1 MKITSIEYNSKV
13 VSFKG
18 REDTNDVD
26 KKTDRSFITRKL
38 DELKSR
44 RAIWGT
50 MPKSDGSLFSDIQ
63 VQLELSRRKESE
75 IQTLEIALEEINAL
89 SDYFDLDPEQIKINQ
104 SKDNRIILDYV
115 HRIKSMEQ
123 MDYGFERIYGY
134 EKEKEYLRR
143 EFGIKKMALAK
154 TSIGEKV
161 DVPNAILFYGVTG
174 TGKSTFALALAE
186 QMGANIIKIGPD
198 SFNDKNEAMAKILKA
213 AKKSKEIY
221 DKSGA
226 EKQRSFI
233 IIDEVNGLNL
243 NEKFA
248 EFLKDCSEKY
258 KCTVFM
264 TTNYPFRIPSSVLDS
279 IPLTVGLE
287 PPDEQNLRI
296 FVKKFIQRAKINGD
310 AKEIADE
317 LLLLQRQ
324 NGIKF
329 SNTNLEQLL
338 KKVIKNRKKVS
349 QSDIKEAFNTLK
361 NTYKVTQDLLNSFY
375 SDKAKLLTLKR
386 GGI

>member
-1 MKITSIEYNSKV
+1 MKITSIDYNSKV
-13 VSFKG
+13 VSFKR
-18 REDTNDVD
+18 REDTNDID

-50 MPKSDGSLFSDIQ
+50 TPKSDGSLFSDIQ
-63 VQLELSRRKESE
+63 MQLELSRRKETE
-75 IQTLEIALEEINAL
+75 AQTLEIALEEINAL

-186 QMGANIIKIGPD
+186 QMGANIIKIGPG
-198 SFNDKNEAMAKILKA
+198 SFDDKNEAMTKILKA

-264 TTNYPFRIPSSVLDS
+264 TTNHPFNIPSNVLDA

-287 PPDEQNLRI
+287 LPDEENIRS
-296 FVKKFIQRAKINGD
+296 FVKIFLERAKVEGD
-310 AKEIADE
+310 VNEITNTFLSLQKENFIRFANTHLEEILKDII
-317 LLLLQRQ
+317 RQ
-324 NGIKF
+324 NKKITKKQIEYEFKTSARRFLLPSDLIKF
-329 SNTNLEQLL
+329 YKEKLQFMQL
-338 KKVIKNRKKVS
+338 N
-349 QSDIKEAFNTLK
+349 KEL
-361 NTYKVTQDLLNSFY
+361 V
-375 SDKAKLLTLKR
+375 
-386 GGI
+386 

>member
-18 REDTNDVD
+18 REDTNDID
-26 KKTDRSFITRKL
+26 KKTDRSFIARKL

-63 VQLELSRRKESE
+63 VQLELSRRKEAE
-75 IQTLEIALEEINAL
+75 AQILQTVLEEIDRL
-89 SDYFDLDPEQIKINQ
+89 SDFMDLDPEQIKICE
-104 SKDNRIILDYV
+104 SHDNRIILDYM
-115 HRIKSMEQ
+115 HRIDNMKQ

-174 TGKSTFALALAE
+174 VGKSTFAKALAE
-186 QMGANIIKIGPD
+186 QMMANIINIQCD
-198 SFNDKNEAMAKILKA
+198 IFDDENEQMAKILQA
-213 AKKSKEIY
+213 ANKSKEVY
-221 DKSGA
+221 ETSG
-226 EKQRSFI
+226 EKKQRSFL
-233 IIDEVNGLNL
+233 IIDEA
-243 NEKFA
+243 NELLENNKFA
-248 EFLKDCSEKY
+248 QFLKDCSKKY

-264 TTNYPFRIPSSVLDS
+264 TTNHPFDIPSSVLDS

-296 FVKKFIQRAKINGD
+296 FVEKFITRAKIKGD
-310 AKEIADE
+310 AKELADE
-317 LLLLQRQ
+317 L
-324 NGIKF
+324 
-329 SNTNLEQLL
+329 
-338 KKVIKNRKKVS
+338 
-349 QSDIKEAFNTLK
+349 
-361 NTYKVTQDLLNSFY
+361 
-375 SDKAKLLTLKR
+375 
-386 GGI
+386 

>member
-50 MPKSDGSLFSDIQ
+50 TPKSDGSLFSDIQ
-63 VQLELSRRKESE
+63 VQLELSRRKEAE
-75 IQTLEIALEEINAL
+75 AQILQTILEEIDRL
-89 SDYFDLDPEQIKINQ
+89 SDFMDLDPEQIKINQ

-174 TGKSTFALALAE
+174 IGKSTFAKALAE
-186 QMGANIIKIGPD
+186 QMMANIINIQCD
-198 SFNDKNEAMAKILKA
+198 IFDDENEQMAKILQA
-213 AKKSKEIY
+213 ANQSKEVY
-221 DKSGA
+221 ETSGE
-226 EKQRSFI
+226 EKQRSFL
-233 IIDEVNGLNL
+233 IIDEA
-243 NEKFA
+243 NELVENNKFA
-248 EFLKDCSEKY
+248 QFLKDCSKKY

-264 TTNYPFRIPSSVLDS
+264 TTNHPFDIPSSVLDS

-310 AKEIADE
+310 TKEIADE

>member
-50 MPKSDGSLFSDIQ
+50 TPKSDGSLFSDIQ
-63 VQLELSRRKESE
+63 VQLELSRRKEAE
-75 IQTLEIALEEINAL
+75 AQTLEIALEEINAL

-174 TGKSTFALALAE
+174 IGKSTFAKALAE
-186 QMGANIIKIGPD
+186 QMMANIINIQCD
-198 SFNDKNEAMAKILKA
+198 IFDDENEQMAKILQA
-213 AKKSKEIY
+213 ANQSKEVY
-221 DKSGA
+221 ETSGE
-226 EKQRSFI
+226 EKQRSFL
-233 IIDEVNGLNL
+233 IIDEA
-243 NEKFA
+243 NELVENNKFA
-248 EFLKDCSEKY
+248 QFLKDCSKKY

-264 TTNYPFRIPSSVLDS
+264 TTNHPFDIPSSVLDS

-310 AKEIADE
+310 TKEIADE

>member
-1 MKITSIEYNSKV
+1 MLT
-13 VSFKG
+13 
-18 REDTNDVD
+18 

-63 VQLELSRRKESE
+63 VQLELSRRKETE
-75 IQTLEIALEEINAL
+75 AQTLEIALEEINAL

-104 SKDNRIILDYV
+104 SKDNRIILDYM

-123 MDYGFERIYGY
+123 MDYGFERIYSY

-174 TGKSTFALALAE
+174 VGKSTFALALAE
-186 QMGANIIKIGPD
+186 QMMANIINIQCD
-198 SFNDKNEAMAKILKA
+198 SFDDENEQMAKILQA
-213 AKKSKEIY
+213 ANKSKEVY
-221 DKSGA
+221 ETSGE
-226 EKQRSFI
+226 EKQRSFL
-233 IIDEVNGLNL
+233 IIDEA
-243 NEKFA
+243 NELVENNKFA
-248 EFLKDCSEKY
+248 QFLKDCSKKY

-264 TTNYPFRIPSSVLDS
+264 TTNHPFDIPSSVLDS

-296 FVKKFIQRAKINGD
+296 FVKKFITRAKIKGN

-329 SNTNLEQLL
+329 SNTNLDQLL
-338 KKVIKNRKKVS
+338 KKVIKDRKKVS

-375 SDKAKLLTLKR
+375 RDKAKLLTLKR

>member
-18 REDTNDVD
+18 REDTNNID

-50 MPKSDGSLFSDIQ
+50 TLKSDGSLFSDIQ
-63 VQLELSRRKESE
+63 MQLELSRRKETE
-75 IQTLEIALEEINAL
+75 AQTLEIALEEINAL

-174 TGKSTFALALAE
+174 IGKSTFALALAE
-186 QMGANIIKIGPD
+186 QMMANIINIQCD
-198 SFNDKNEAMAKILKA
+198 SFDDENEQMAKILQA
-213 AKKSKEIY
+213 ANKSKEVY
-221 DKSGA
+221 ETSGE
-226 EKQRSFI
+226 EKQRSFL
-233 IIDEVNGLNL
+233 IIDEA
-243 NEKFA
+243 NELVENNKFA
-248 EFLKDCSEKY
+248 QFLKDCSKKY

-296 FVKKFIQRAKINGD
+296 FVEKFITRAKIKGNT
-310 AKEIADE
+310 KEIADE

>member
-18 REDTNDVD
+18 REDTNDID

-186 QMGANIIKIGPD
+186 QMGANIIKIGPG
-198 SFNDKNEAMAKILKA
+198 SFDDKNEAMAKILQA
-213 AKKSKEIY
+213 AKKSKELY

-264 TTNYPFRIPSSVLDS
+264 TTNHPFNIPSNVLDA

-287 PPDEQNLRI
+287 LPDEENIRS
-296 FVKKFIQRAKINGD
+296 FVKIFLERAKVEGD
-310 AKEIADE
+310 VNEITNTFLSLQKENFIRFANTHLKDILKNIMHQNKKITKKQIE
-317 LLLLQRQ
+317 YEFKTSARRFLLPSDL
-324 NGIKF
+324 IKF
-329 SNTNLEQLL
+329 YKEKLQFMQL
-338 KKVIKNRKKVS
+338 N
-349 QSDIKEAFNTLK
+349 KEL
-361 NTYKVTQDLLNSFY
+361 V
-375 SDKAKLLTLKR
+375 
-386 GGI
+386 

>member
-18 REDTNDVD
+18 REDTNDID

-143 EFGIKKMALAK
+143 EFGIKKWHLQKLPLEKKLMFQMLFFFMA
-154 TSIGEKV
+154 
-161 DVPNAILFYGVTG
+161 
-174 TGKSTFALALAE
+174 
-186 QMGANIIKIGPD
+186 
-198 SFNDKNEAMAKILKA
+198 
-213 AKKSKEIY
+213 
-221 DKSGA
+221 
-226 EKQRSFI
+226 
-233 IIDEVNGLNL
+233 
-243 NEKFA
+243 
-248 EFLKDCSEKY
+248 
-258 KCTVFM
+258 
-264 TTNYPFRIPSSVLDS
+264 
-279 IPLTVGLE
+279 
-287 PPDEQNLRI
+287 
-296 FVKKFIQRAKINGD
+296 
-310 AKEIADE
+310 
-317 LLLLQRQ
+317 
-324 NGIKF
+324 
-329 SNTNLEQLL
+329 
-338 KKVIKNRKKVS
+338 
-349 QSDIKEAFNTLK
+349 
-361 NTYKVTQDLLNSFY
+361 
-375 SDKAKLLTLKR
+375 
-386 GGI
+386 

>member
-18 REDTNDVD
+18 REDTNNID

-63 VQLELSRRKESE
+63 MQLELSRRKETE
-75 IQTLEIALEEINAL
+75 AQTLEIALEEINAL

-174 TGKSTFALALAE
+174 IGKSTFALALAE
-186 QMGANIIKIGPD
+186 QMMANVIKIRFGWFD
-198 SFNDKNEAMAKILKA
+198 DENEQMAKILQA
-213 AKKSKEIY
+213 ANKSKEVY
-221 DKSGA
+221 ETSGE
-226 EKQRSFI
+226 EKQRSFL
-233 IIDEVNGLNL
+233 IIDEANRIVKND
-243 NEKFA
+243 KFA
-248 EFLKDCSEKY
+248 QFLKDCSKKY

-296 FVKKFIQRAKINGD
+296 FVEKFITRAKIKGNT
-310 AKEIADE
+310 KEIADE

-386 GGI
+386 GVI

>member
-50 MPKSDGSLFSDIQ
+50 TPKSDGSLFSDIQ
-63 VQLELSRRKESE
+63 VQLELSRRKEAE
-75 IQTLEIALEEINAL
+75 AQTLEIALEEINAL

-174 TGKSTFALALAE
+174 IGKSTFALALAE
-186 QMGANIIKIGPD
+186 QMMANIINIQCD
-198 SFNDKNEAMAKILKA
+198 IFDDENEQMAKILQA
-213 AKKSKEIY
+213 ANQSKEVY
-221 DKSGA
+221 ETSGE
-226 EKQRSFI
+226 EKQRSFL
-233 IIDEVNGLNL
+233 IIDEA
-243 NEKFA
+243 NELVENNKFA
-248 EFLKDCSEKY
+248 QFLKDCSKKY

-264 TTNYPFRIPSSVLDS
+264 TTNHPFDIPSSVLDS

-296 FVKKFIQRAKINGD
+296 FVEKFITRAKIKGNT
-310 AKEIADE
+310 KEIADE

-329 SNTNLEQLL
+329 SNTNLDQLL
-338 KKVIKNRKKVS
+338 KLVIKNRKKVS

>member
-50 MPKSDGSLFSDIQ
+50 TPKSDGSLFSDIQ
-63 VQLELSRRKESE
+63 VQLELSRRKEAE
-75 IQTLEIALEEINAL
+75 AQILQTILEEIDRL
-89 SDYFDLDPEQIKINQ
+89 SDFMDLDPEQIKINQ

-174 TGKSTFALALAE
+174 IGKSTFAKALAE
-186 QMGANIIKIGPD
+186 QMMANIINIQCD
-198 SFNDKNEAMAKILKA
+198 IFDDENEQMAKILQA
-213 AKKSKEIY
+213 ANQSKEVY
-221 DKSGA
+221 ETSG
-226 EKQRSFI
+226 EKKQRSFL
-233 IIDEVNGLNL
+233 IIDEA
-243 NEKFA
+243 NELVENNKFA
-248 EFLKDCSEKY
+248 QFLKDCSKKY

-264 TTNYPFRIPSSVLDS
+264 TTNHPFNIPSSVLDS

-296 FVKKFIQRAKINGD
+296 FVEKFITRAKIKGNT
-310 AKEIADE
+310 KEIADE

>member
-18 REDTNDVD
+18 REDTNDID

-161 DVPNAILFYGVTG
+161 DVPNAILFYGVTC

-186 QMGANIIKIGPD
+186 QMGANIIKIGPG
-198 SFNDKNEAMAKILKA
+198 SFDDKNEAMAKILQA
-213 AKKSKEIY
+213 AKKSKERY

-264 TTNYPFRIPSSVLDS
+264 TTNHPFNIPSNVLDA

-287 PPDEQNLRI
+287 LPDEENIRS
-296 FVKKFIQRAKINGD
+296 FVKIFLERAKVEGD
-310 AKEIADE
+310 VNEITNTFLSLQKENFIRFANTHLEDILKNIMHQNKKITKKQIE
-317 LLLLQRQ
+317 YEFKTSARRFLLPSDL
-324 NGIKF
+324 IKF
-329 SNTNLEQLL
+329 YKEKLQFMQL
-338 KKVIKNRKKVS
+338 N
-349 QSDIKEAFNTLK
+349 KEL
-361 NTYKVTQDLLNSFY
+361 V
-375 SDKAKLLTLKR
+375 
-386 GGI
+386 

>member
-18 REDTNDVD
+18 REDTNNID

-50 MPKSDGSLFSDIQ
+50 TPKSDGSLFSDIQ
-63 VQLELSRRKESE
+63 VQLELSRRKEAE
-75 IQTLEIALEEINAL
+75 AQTLEIALEEINAL

-174 TGKSTFALALAE
+174 IGKSTFALALAE
-186 QMGANIIKIGPD
+186 QMMANIINIQCD
-198 SFNDKNEAMAKILKA
+198 SFDDENEQMAKILQA
-213 AKKSKEIY
+213 ANKSKEVY
-221 DKSGA
+221 ETSGE
-226 EKQRSFI
+226 EKQRSFL
-233 IIDEVNGLNL
+233 IIDEA
-243 NEKFA
+243 NELVENNKFA
-248 EFLKDCSEKY
+248 QFLKDCSKKY

-264 TTNYPFRIPSSVLDS
+264 TTNHPFDIPSSVLDS

-310 AKEIADE
+310 TKEIADE

>member
-50 MPKSDGSLFSDIQ
+50 TPKSDGSLFSDIQ
-63 VQLELSRRKESE
+63 VQLELSRRKEAE
-75 IQTLEIALEEINAL
+75 AQTLEIALEEINAL

-143 EFGIKKMALAK
+143 EFGIKKIALAK

-174 TGKSTFALALAE
+174 VGKSTFALALAE
-186 QMGANIIKIGPD
+186 QMMANVIKIRFGCL
-198 SFNDKNEAMAKILKA
+198 NDENEQMAKILQA
-213 AKKSKEIY
+213 ANKSKEVY
-221 DKSGA
+221 ETSGE
-226 EKQRSFI
+226 EKQRSFL
-233 IIDEVNGLNL
+233 IIDEANRIVKND
-243 NEKFA
+243 KFA
-248 EFLKDCSEKY
+248 QFLKDCSKKY

-296 FVKKFIQRAKINGD
+296 FVKKFITRAKINGD

-338 KKVIKNRKKVS
+338 KQVIKNRKKVS

-361 NTYKVTQDLLNSFY
+361 NTFTVTQSLLNKFY
-375 SDKAKLLTLKR
+375 DEKSRLLTLKR